1 VALSYKVYVRR
12 PEDFA
17 PVEQELRHAIGAAA
31 HILYLNADICRRDR
45 LVEIETVGN

>member
-1 VALSYKVYVRR
+1 MALGYKVFVRR

-31 HILYLNADICRRDR
+31 QVLYLNADICRRDL
-45 LVEIETVGN
+45 LV